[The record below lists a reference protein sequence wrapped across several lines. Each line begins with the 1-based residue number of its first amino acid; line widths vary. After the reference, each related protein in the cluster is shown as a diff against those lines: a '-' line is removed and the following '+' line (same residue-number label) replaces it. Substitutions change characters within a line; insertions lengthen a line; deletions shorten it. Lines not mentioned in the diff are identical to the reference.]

1 VQPAA
6 APVRDF
12 GWNHPAYRNF
22 ATIDRR
28 ALNRFFEL
36 GTELLVPAG
45 AAILRAG
52 SASDGIHL
60 LLEGRLAVTRAGR
73 RLRELA
79 PGDFVGEASLFRADP
94 APDDVQALGASTLL
108 CIRRDAAIDYMVLHP
123 EFGMALCALLVRE
136 NLTQLAEL
144 SEVYIA
150 NRALTE
156 QVESKNETLR
166 QAIVTVEQT
175 ARLVSQSP
183 HPVLR
188 ISNAGQLLFAN
199 APAEPILRSWRAA
212 IGSRVPASW
221 RTVVRE
227 ALEAGSPR
235 ALELGVDG
243 AVFMLTVVPLAD
255 LGYVNVYAQDV
266 TQERRKTAQIEH
278 MALHDD
284 LTGLPNRAA
293 LRQQLDGV
301 IARPPAAAGAAALI
315 LLDIDGLEPIRALF
329 GHPVSDQLLVEA
341 GRRLDALIGSTGM
354 VATLGANHFAILLES
369 THDEAS
375 ATAATARI
383 VDRLSVPFEVDSHRL
398 QLGVR
403 AGISLV
409 GDLPGERTEDVLKRA
424 DLAKHR
430 VGADPHCSFSVYR
443 PALEQSLR
451 EEHALEA
458 ELRQAIGTDQIEVW
472 FQPKVGLV
480 DGVTVGAEA
489 LARWRHPTRGMVLPE
504 RFIPIAERTGMI
516 RELGEQV
523 LRTAC
528 RTAAG
533 WAMQDHHVAV
543 NLSALQ
549 LRQADIVER
558 VAAILQETGLPAHR
572 LDLEITESL
581 LVEDTDRALVTL
593 TRLRELGVRLS
604 LDDFGTGYSCLSY
617 LARLKFDKIKIDRSF
632 VIDMHRSA
640 EMRKI
645 AKTIVR
651 LGANLEMTVVAEG
664 IELNEQRELLC
675 ELGCTEGQ
683 GYLFSA
689 PLSSHDWS
697 ASFDSDVA
705 RPMPAPYAAAS

>member
-1 VQPAA
+1 LEIAVQPSPAS
-6 APVRDF
+6 VRDF

-36 GTELLVPAG
+36 GAAIQLPAG
-45 AAILRAG
+45 APILQAG
-52 SASDGIHL
+52 TASDGIDL
-60 LLEGRLAVTRAGR
+60 LLDGRLAVARDGR
-73 RLRELA
+73 RLRELE
-79 PGDFVGEASLFRADP
+79 PGDFVGEASLFRTDP
-94 APDDVQALGASTLL
+94 SLDDVHTLCSSTLL
-108 CIRRDAAIDYMVLHP
+108 RIRRDAAIDYMVLHP
-123 EFGMALCALLVRE
+123 EFGMALCALLVRG
-136 NLTQLAEL
+136 NLAQLAEL
-144 SEVYIA
+144 SEIYVA

-156 QVESKNETLR
+156 HVESKNETLR

-188 ISNAGQLLFAN
+188 ISNAGLLLFAN
-199 APAEPILRSWRAA
+199 APAAPIMRSWRAE
-212 IGSRVPASW
+212 IGGRVPASW
-221 RTVVRE
+221 QAVVRG
-227 ALEAGSPR
+227 ALEAGAPR
-235 ALELGVDG
+235 ALELGVDDF
-243 AVFMLTVVPLAD
+243 VFMLTIVPLTD
-255 LGYVNVYAQDV
+255 LGYVNVYGQDV
-266 TQERRKTAQIEH
+266 TQERRTTAQIEH

-293 LRQQLDGV
+293 LRRWLDGA
-301 IARPPAAAGAAALI
+301 IARRTAATLI

-329 GHPVSDQLLVEA
+329 GHPLSEQLLVEA
-341 GRRLDALIGSTGM
+341 GRRLDALIGSTGK
-354 VATLGANHFAILLES
+354 VAALGANHFAILLDAA
-369 THDEAS
+369 HDEAG

-383 VDRLSVPFEVDSHRL
+383 VDRLAAPFEIDSHRL

-409 GDLPGERTEDVLKRA
+409 DGPRDGGEAVLKRA
-424 DLAKHR
+424 DLAKHQA
-430 VGADPHCSFSVYR
+430 GSDPRRSYSFYR
-443 PALEQSLR
+443 PDLEQFLR

-458 ELRQAIGTDQIEVW
+458 ELRHAIGTDQIEVW
-472 FQPKVGLV
+472 FQPKVGLA
-480 DGVTVGAEA
+480 DGMTIGAEA
-489 LARWRHPTRGMVLPE
+489 LARWRHPTRGMVPPD

-523 LRTAC
+523 LRDAC
-528 RTAAG
+528 RTAAA
-533 WAMQDHHVAV
+533 WANRDHHVAV

-593 TRLRELGVRLS
+593 ERLRELGVRLA

-632 VIDMHRSA
+632 VIDMHRSD

-645 AKTIVR
+645 VKTIVR
-651 LGANLEMTVVAEG
+651 LGANLEMAVVAEG
-664 IELNEQRELLC
+664 IELHEQWRLLC

-683 GYLFSA
+683 GYLFSQ
-689 PLSSHDWS
+689 PLSAGEWSTAFESH
-697 ASFDSDVA
+697 A
-705 RPMPAPYAAAS
+705 APPRSPPCAEVL